1 MSEPKDLNLNRHL
14 DRERTSGKA
23 KQPFNVLR
31 AVRGRRFDAHA
42 PAVRELPSTEIYD
55 PGIAQN
61 RSRKVNQ
68 PERPSMLSA
77 LGELRLPLEASVSW
91 IAALPHPWP
100 HVPPD
105 QAKVVMLIPGF
116 MAGDLS
122 LAPLA
127 SFCRWLGHR
136 VVYSG
141 ILSNSE
147 CPRETMQKLNARLI
161 LAYEK
166 FEQPIVAVGHSLGGV
181 YAREIARAQ
190 PEMIERVI
198 TLGSPIRQVRRHT
211 NLAIEAVAKA
221 VAAVSGKAQG
231 CFSEECRC
239 GLTLSEGSPDVPT
252 THIYSRTD
260 GVVHWESCI
269 DLSGAPRVENV
280 EVMGSHVGM
289 GLNVDVYRV
298 IADRLAL
305 PRRSRR
311 NRVTHTPPPR
321 RVDFRRLR

>member
-1 MSEPKDLNLNRHL
+1 MNESKDLNLNRHL
-14 DRERTSGKA
+14 DREHTNGKP
-23 KQPFNVLR
+23 KQRFNVLR
-31 AVRGRRFDAHA
+31 AVRGGRFEAHA
-42 PAVRELPSTEIYD
+42 PAVRGFPRELPITKIYD
-55 PGIAQN
+55 PGSARDRSQN
-61 RSRKVNQ
+61 ANPAK
-68 PERPSMLSA
+68 RPSMLSA
-77 LGELRLPLEASVSW
+77 LSELRLPVEASVSW
-91 IAALPHPWP
+91 IDALPHPWP

-105 QAKVVMLIPGF
+105 HAKVVMLIPGF

-166 FEQPIVAVGHSLGGV
+166 FERPIVAIGHSLGGV
-181 YAREIARAQ
+181 YARQIAREQ
-190 PEMIERVI
+190 PEMIERVV

-221 VAAVSGKAQG
+221 VAAINGKAQG
-231 CFSEECRC
+231 CFSEECQC
-239 GLTLSEGSPDVPT
+239 GLRLSEESPDVPT
-252 THIYSRTD
+252 TQIYSRTD

-269 DLSGAPRVENV
+269 DSSGAPRVENV

-289 GLNVDVYRV
+289 GLNVDVCRV

-305 PRRSRR
+305 PRRSQR
-311 NRVTHTPPPR
+311 NQMIHTSPAH
-321 RVDFRRLR
+321 